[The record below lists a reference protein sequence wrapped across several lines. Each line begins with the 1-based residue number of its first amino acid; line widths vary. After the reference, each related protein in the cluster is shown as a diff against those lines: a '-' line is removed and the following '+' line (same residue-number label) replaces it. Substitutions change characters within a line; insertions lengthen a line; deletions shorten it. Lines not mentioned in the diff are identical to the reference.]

1 MSLSKF
7 FASGR
12 FGLSYELF
20 PPKTDKGMSALFSH
34 LGELMRFKPDFIT
47 CTYGAGGSTQGKTLE
62 ICRRVKQEFNLPVAS
77 HLTVVGSTCEE
88 LNQYLEDAKNSG
100 VDHIVALRGDPPKG
114 ATEFKPVE
122 RGLRYANELVTLIRD
137 SSFDFGVAVAGYPE
151 THQECASP
159 ELDLINLKR
168 KVDAGADVVIT
179 QLFYNNDD
187 YFNFVRQCEELEISA
202 PIIPG
207 ILPVTDLGQIQR
219 LASMCGS
226 KLPDEFIQQL
236 AKEDNPEWQFEQG
249 VNFAIKQVQELIDYG
264 VPGLH
269 FYVLNKSRATL
280 KVLDSV
286 TLPENWHAV

>member
-20 PPKTDKGMSALFSH
+20 PPKTDKGMSALFSQ
-34 LGELMRFKPDFIT
+34 LGDLMRFKPDFVT

-62 ICRRVKQEFNLPVAS
+62 ICRRLKQEFNLPVAS

-100 VDHIVALRGDPPKG
+100 VDHIVALRGDPPNG

-122 RGLRYANELVTLIRD
+122 RGLRYANELVPLFRD
-137 SSFDFGVAVAGYPE
+137 SSFDFGGAVAGYPE
-151 THQECASP
+151 TQQECASP

>member
-20 PPKTDKGMSALFSH
+20 PPKTDKGMSALFSQ
-34 LGELMRFKPDFIT
+34 LGDLMRFKPDFVT

-62 ICRRVKQEFNLPVAS
+62 ICRRLKQEFNLPVAS

-100 VDHIVALRGDPPKG
+100 VDHIVALRGDPPNG
-114 ATEFKPVE
+114 VTEFKPVE

>member
-20 PPKTDKGMSALFSH
+20 PPKTDKGMSALFSQ
-34 LGELMRFKPDFIT
+34 LGDLMRFKPDFVT

-62 ICRRVKQEFNLPVAS
+62 ICRRLKQEFNLPVAS

-100 VDHIVALRGDPPKG
+100 VDHIVALRGDPPND

>member
-34 LGELMRFKPDFIT
+34 LGDLMRFKPDFVT

-77 HLTVVGSTCEE
+77 HLTVVGSTCGE
-88 LNQYLEDAKNSG
+88 LNQYLEDAKKSG

-122 RGLRYANELVTLIRD
+122 GGLRYANELVTLIQD
-137 SSFDFGVAVAGYPE
+137 HSFDFGVAVAGYPE
-151 THQECASP
+151 THQECSSP

-179 QLFYNNDD
+179 QLFYNNED
-187 YFNFVRQCEELEISA
+187 YFRFVRQCEELEISV

-219 LASMCGS
+219 LASMCAA

-286 TLPENWHAV
+286 TLPENWHAE

>member
-1 MSLSKF
+1 
-7 FASGR
+7 
-12 FGLSYELF
+12 
-20 PPKTDKGMSALFSH
+20 MSALFSQ
-34 LGELMRFKPDFIT
+34 LGDLMRFKPDFVT

-62 ICRRVKQEFNLPVAS
+62 ICRRLKQEFNLPVAS

-100 VDHIVALRGDPPKG
+100 VDHIVALRGDPPNG

-187 YFNFVRQCEELEISA
+187 YFNFVRQCEELEITA

-207 ILPVTDLGQIQR
+207 IRPVTDLGQIRR

>member
-34 LGELMRFKPDFIT
+34 LGDLMRFKPDFVT

-62 ICRRVKQEFNLPVAS
+62 ICRRVKQEFDLPVAS

-88 LNQYLEDAKNSG
+88 LNQYLEDAKKSG

-114 ATEFKPVE
+114 ATEFKPAE
-122 RGLRYANELVTLIRD
+122 GGLRYANELVTLIRD
-137 SSFDFGVAVAGYPE
+137 HSFDFGVAVAGYPE
-151 THQECASP
+151 THQECSSP

-179 QLFYNNDD
+179 QLFYNNED
-187 YFNFVRQCEELEISA
+187 YFRFVRQCEELEISA

-219 LASMCGS
+219 LASMCAA

-286 TLPENWHAV
+286 TLPENWHAE

>member
-1 MSLSKF
+1 M
-7 FASGR
+7 
-12 FGLSYELF
+12 
-20 PPKTDKGMSALFSH
+20 
-34 LGELMRFKPDFIT
+34 
-47 CTYGAGGSTQGKTLE
+47 
-62 ICRRVKQEFNLPVAS
+62 
-77 HLTVVGSTCEE
+77 
-88 LNQYLEDAKNSG
+88 
-100 VDHIVALRGDPPKG
+100 
-114 ATEFKPVE
+114 
-122 RGLRYANELVTLIRD
+122 
-137 SSFDFGVAVAGYPE
+137 
-151 THQECASP
+151 
-159 ELDLINLKR
+159 
-168 KVDAGADVVIT
+168 DAGADVVIT
-179 QLFYNNDD
+179 QLFYNNND